1 MSGHTCNRCSIPL
14 SAPTNWYPSAV
25 IQRNYTCRKC
35 FKKHNSVVNKTRIYL
50 DGIYIQKNNPLY
62 DILRPGN
69 HSSRNLIGVQT
80 PEETASSKEGYVYV
94 ITSKAH
100 KGWVKIGMADDPN
113 RRLSQYQTSSP
124 YRDFTLE
131 HSVHSTDNRKAE
143 AEAHLR
149 ARLVASQ
156 NNYEW
161 FKLSVEEAI
170 TILDNLNE
178 HRHVRATKKADTHKK
193 EDNLQGSL
201 F

>member
-1 MSGHTCNRCSIPL
+1 
-14 SAPTNWYPSAV
+14 
-25 IQRNYTCRKC
+25 
-35 FKKHNSVVNKTRIYL
+35 VVSFERT
-50 DGIYIQKNNPLY
+50 
-62 DILRPGN
+62 
-69 HSSRNLIGVQT
+69 T
-80 PEETASSKEGYVYV
+80 SSKEGYVYV

-100 KGWVKIGMADDPN
+100 EGWVKIGMADDPN
-113 RRLSQYQTSSP
+113 KRLSQYQTSSP